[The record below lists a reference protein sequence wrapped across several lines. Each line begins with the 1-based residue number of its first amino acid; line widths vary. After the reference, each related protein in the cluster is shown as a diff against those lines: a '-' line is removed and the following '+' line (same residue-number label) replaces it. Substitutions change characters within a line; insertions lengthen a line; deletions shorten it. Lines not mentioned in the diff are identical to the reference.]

1 MNTTYATNR
10 RCVPLLRGG
19 PRPGRRRHPSS
30 PGWGSFP
37 AGQGAGDPPLGAAFS
52 PTATPNS
59 APPLLPTLVRP

>member
-52 PTATPNS
+52 HGNPKFRPSPPTHPS
-59 APPLLPTLVRP
+59 